1 MEKINVKIKL
11 TRGMSLPEYA
21 TEGAAALDLRAAID
35 EGEILVIEPGARAL
49 VPTGVHISPENDSVV
64 AIVAAR
70 SGLAIKKGISLSN
83 GIGVIDSDY
92 RGEICVGLVN
102 HGDESFRVERGD
114 RIAQLMFM
122 PVMHACFSVC
132 ESLDDT
138 DRGEGG
144 FGSTGVK

>member
-1 MEKINVKIKL
+1 MENIKVKIKL
-11 TRGMSLPEYA
+11 TRGMDAPEYA
-21 TEGAAALDLRAAID
+21 TSGSAAVDLRAAID
-35 EGEILVIEPGARAL
+35 EGSTVVIAPGERAL
-49 VPTGVHISPENDSVV
+49 IPTGVHISPETKNVV

-92 RGEICVGLVN
+92 RGEICVGLIN
-102 HGDESFRVERGD
+102 HGSEPFTVERGD

-122 PVMHACFSVC
+122 PVCLADFTVC
-132 ESLDDT
+132 TELDDT
-138 DRGEGG
+138 DRGAGG

>member
-1 MEKINVKIKL
+1 MDKINVKIKL
-11 TRGMSLPEYA
+11 TRGMSAPEYA
-21 TEGAAALDLRAAID
+21 TGGAAALDLRAAIE
-35 EGEILVIEPGARAL
+35 EGETLTIEPGNRAL
-49 VPTGVHISPENDSVV
+49 VPTGVHISPETDGVV

-70 SGLAIKKGISLSN
+70 SGLAIKKGITLSN
-83 GIGVIDSDY
+83 GIGVIDADY

-102 HGDESFRVERGD
+102 HGKESFTVERGD

-122 PVMHACFSVC
+122 PVLHADFAVT
-132 ESLDDT
+132 ETLDDT